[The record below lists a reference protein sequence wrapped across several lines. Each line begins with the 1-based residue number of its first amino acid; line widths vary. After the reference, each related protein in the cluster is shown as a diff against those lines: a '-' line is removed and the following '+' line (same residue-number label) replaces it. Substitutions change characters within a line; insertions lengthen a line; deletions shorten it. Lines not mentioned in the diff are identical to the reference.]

1 MEEPNAVIQIEAPF
15 PEPMLPATT
24 VELYDGLVA
33 TSLPGQGRLAT
44 DPDPARYDAVH
55 AHCDLLVV
63 GAGPAGLAAAAA
75 AAKSGA
81 RVILADDQPE
91 PGGSLLG
98 TGEHLD
104 WVTEAAELLDAE
116 PEVRVLRRTTVFG
129 YYDDNHLL
137 AVERR
142 TNHLGGAAPTTS
154 PANASG
160 ASAPAE
166 SSSPPAPTNAP
177 WPSRTTTAPE

>member
-1 MEEPNAVIQIEAPF
+1 
-15 PEPMLPATT
+15 MLPATT
-24 VELYDGLVA
+24 VELYDGLA
-33 TSLPGQGRLAT
+33 ASSLPGQGRLAT
-44 DPDPARYDAVH
+44 IPDPARYDAVH

-75 AAKSGA
+75 AATSGA
-81 RVILADDQPE
+81 RVILADDRPE

-104 WVTEAAELLDAE
+104 WVADVAGRLATA
-116 PEVRVLRRTTVFG
+116 PEVRVLPRTTVFG
-129 YYDDNHLL
+129 HYDDNHLL

-142 TNHLGGAAPTTS
+142 TNHLGAAAPPTS

-160 ASAPAE
+160 ASAPDG
-166 SSSPPAPTNAP
+166 SSSPPAPTNAHS
-177 WPSRTTTAPE
+177 PSRTTTAPG